1 MEKPDR
7 ERIFVKLDEMTRYVE
22 ELKEMLP
29 EEEEYL
35 QNLIKRRACEKTIE
49 VAIESLI
56 DVSAM
61 MVSAQRFGLPSSEES
76 ILDILVEK
84 KVLGMELGE
93 RLKDMKGFRNI
104 LIHRYAH
111 VDDEIVYQNMTDYL
125 VDFFEFGK
133 AIESY
138 IGKSKWACD
147 E

>member
-1 MEKPDR
+1 MEKSDR
-7 ERIFVKLDEMTRYVE
+7 ERIFVKLDEMTGYIE

-29 EEEEYL
+29 EEDEYF

-61 MVSAQRFGLPSSEES
+61 IVSAQRFGLPANEES
-76 ILDILVEK
+76 IMDMLVEK
-84 KVLGMELGE
+84 NVLGKELGE

-111 VDDEIVYQNMTDYL
+111 VDDAIVYQNMTDYL
-125 VDFFEFGK
+125 DDFYEFRK
-133 AIESY
+133 SIESY
-138 IGKSKWACD
+138 LERQKG
-147 E
+147 